1 MAKFERIIPILVYE
15 DIPSAHDFLVDAF
28 GFVSGGVQRTPD
40 GETVHGEVRAG
51 ELLIWLH
58 RAAPEHNLAS
68 PRSQSVATGGLV
80 VHTDD
85 VDAHYAN
92 ARERGASVESEPKDQ
107 PYGQRESVLGTLGA
121 PMVVRQPVEITSG
134 VACKGGRA
142 AKTGLIFPL

>member
-1 MAKFERIIPILVYE
+1 MASFERIIPILVYE

-40 GETVHGEVRAG
+40 GEAVHGEVRAG
-51 ELLIWLH
+51 DLLIWLH

-80 VHTDD
+80 VHMDD

-107 PYGQRESVLGTLGA
+107 PYGQRGYGA
-121 PMVVRQPVEITSG
+121 RDPEGNR
-134 VACKGGRA
+134 
-142 AKTGLIFPL
+142 